1 MLLEINFVLYE
12 NLYRYFI
19 NCKRSKPSDE
29 ITRRSQNCI
38 FKYQIISII
47 HYSTS
52 FFSILPHDL
61 VTRILSFHSS
71 ISLTLSPFTPHS
83 LIYSHDLHSILFK
96 RTPLPQF
103 LSILISPTVFT
114 IPSLF
119 LLSIRQNYLNIFYL
133 IFPSM
138 FVAPK
143 PPFIH

>member
-1 MLLEINFVLYE
+1 MLSEIHFVLYE

-52 FFSILPHDL
+52 FFLILPHDL

-71 ISLTLSPFTPHS
+71 ISLTLS
-83 LIYSHDLHSILFK
+83 SHLLHILSYILMNSIRF
-96 RTPLPQF
+96 F
-103 LSILISPTVFT
+103 LSVRPF
-114 IPSLF
+114 PNFSLF
-119 LLSIRQNYLNIFYL
+119 LFHQPFLLSHHYFFFQHAKTISIYSTSFSSYVHRT
-133 IFPSM
+133 
-138 FVAPK
+138 
-143 PPFIH
+143 